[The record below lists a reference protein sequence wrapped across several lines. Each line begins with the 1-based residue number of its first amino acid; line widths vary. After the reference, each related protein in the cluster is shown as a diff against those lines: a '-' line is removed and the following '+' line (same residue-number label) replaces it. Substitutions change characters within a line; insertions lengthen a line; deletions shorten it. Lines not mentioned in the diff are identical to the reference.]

1 MLPFC
6 YNPFLCS
13 GRFHAGLKLSDRA
26 KSGWGVWGSGSSVVV
41 FKEGGALE
49 AGKGSDVE
57 KVQYLGNLMLY
68 KYGR

>member
-1 MLPFC
+1 M
-6 YNPFLCS
+6 
-13 GRFHAGLKLSDRA
+13 G
-26 KSGWGVWGSGSSVVV
+26 GSGSSVV

-49 AGKGSDVE
+49 AGKGLDVE